1 MPFWY
6 RLGMTLDDFLNSK
19 TPKMS
24 HAAFA
29 REIGVEQATVTRYVN
44 GERFPSPTIILEIV
58 RATKGKVTAADL
70 VAVSERAKRQKAE
83 KAEQE
88 RAQA

>member
-6 RLGMTLDDFLNSK
+6 CAGMTLDDFLKNEP
-19 TPKMS
+19 TKMS
-24 HAAFA
+24 HAAFGKK
-29 REIGVEQATVTRYVN
+29 IGVEQATVTRYVN
-44 GERFPSPTIILEIV
+44 GERFPSPEIILKIV
-58 RATKGKVTAADL
+58 KATKGKVTAADL
-70 VAVSERAKRQKAE
+70 VAVSEKAKRMKAE